1 MKAANKYCRH
11 DMPDY
16 SYYSHIRCD
25 SRAFKYFLFLPIG
38 YKDGAM
44 YRKSIDEYMSKDR
57 YSNVGTIFLE
67 AYKKEQLDI
76 IAFEKKHSVEKEVE
90 SIENRPIDMVVPKK
104 IRFFAHYIDF
114 VHKIWPKS
122 LTQKMLYF
130 IFLPVGVIWFLIGY
144 MPIFIGSY
152 CYKIYHKV
160 TAENK
165 RKCYANDNLN
175 KYIKSWKGT
184 FFKEIWDA
192 FKALLRLNSKF
203 SDKKINYWYS
213 NDKYRKILGDETLI
227 IDKVITE
234 EKIKPEL
241 KEFEEFEEIKEV
253 ERNSIEKIAEAEF
266 MVFTEDDVDPEELA
280 KGTITFEDACDRL
293 RESGAQIDNLSRSD
307 IINYW
312 NQLQSA
318 NFRVIDNKLVTFADP
333 HGTASK
339 ELIPIIRI
347 LFPNFPIA
355 GIQGVK
361 INLQSKEK
369 RKGFCDHAEVVLI
382 LPGKSTMYI
391 IEPKSTNTI
400 TPDAPPK
407 FSDSEMIELG
417 VQNNYLSTSCVTF
430 SSAIMLVLSQLLCA
444 GRHEIGYLTE
454 RLHKLKLFDLL
465 EYMETNCLQ
474 S

>member
-11 DMPDY
+11 NMPDY

-44 YRKSIDEYMSKDR
+44 YRKSINEYMSKDR
-57 YSNVGTIFLE
+57 YSKVGTIFLE
-67 AYKKEQLDI
+67 AYKKEQRYI
-76 IAFEKKHSVEKEVE
+76 IQLEKNNSVEKELAP
-90 SIENRPIDMVVPKK
+90 IEDKPTDMEVPKK

-130 IFLPVGVIWFLIGY
+130 IFLPVGVIWFLVGF

-165 RKCYANDNLN
+165 RKYYANDNLN

-203 SDKKINYWYS
+203 SDKKIDYWYS
-213 NDKYRKILGDETLI
+213 NDKYRKFLGDETLV
-227 IDKVITE
+227 IDKVIE
-234 EKIKPEL
+234 AQIKQEL
-241 KEFEEFEEIKEV
+241 KELEEIKEF
-253 ERNSIEKIAEAEF
+253 ERNSTEKIDESKF
-266 MVFTEDDVDPEELA
+266 MVLTEDDVNPKELA
-280 KGTITFEDACDRL
+280 KDTITFEDACDRL
-293 RESGAQIDNLSRSD
+293 GKSGAKIDNLKHEV

-318 NFRVIDNKLVTFADP
+318 NFRVINNKFATFADP

-339 ELIPIIRI
+339 ELIPIIKI
-347 LFPNFPIA
+347 LFPNLPIA

-361 INLQSKEK
+361 INLQVKEK
-369 RKGFCDHAEVVLI
+369 RTGFCNHAEVLLI
-382 LPGKSTMYI
+382 LPEKKIMYI

-400 TPDAPPK
+400 APDDPLE
-407 FSDSEMIELG
+407 FSNSEIIELG
-417 VQNNYLSTSCVTF
+417 LQNNYLSTSCVTF

-444 GRHEIGYLTE
+444 DKHEIGYLKE
-454 RLHKLKLFDLL
+454 RLYKLKLFDLL